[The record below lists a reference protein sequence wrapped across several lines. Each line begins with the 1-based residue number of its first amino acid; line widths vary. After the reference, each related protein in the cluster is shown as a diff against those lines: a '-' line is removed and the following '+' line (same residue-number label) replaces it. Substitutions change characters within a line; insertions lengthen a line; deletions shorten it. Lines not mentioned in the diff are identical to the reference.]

1 MYRELEEFYK
11 KNSKQIK
18 LRKIS
23 SWMFFLIAIP
33 ILCFGGIVEGS
44 WFIKF
49 IIISVILFIFAI
61 LVPMT
66 VYFLLTWRKIDK
78 KTSTGRLDEQDYT
91 LMKKYLKKK
100 KLCTSEALRIIA
112 EHYLIKN
119 HNCGKANDLLT
130 IFLAVATA
138 TASCFN
144 SDGSWS
150 MARIAYII
158 LAISFFIT
166 IYYMIRVYGA
176 HFRFYTGDDDL
187 SQNLEEIAT
196 RLYLEVAEKKKV

>member
-11 KNSKQIK
+11 KNSNQIK
-18 LRKIS
+18 FRKIS
-23 SWMFFLIAIP
+23 SWVFFLLAIP
-33 ILCFGGIVEGS
+33 ILCFGGMVGGN
-44 WFIKF
+44 WLIKF
-49 IIISVILFIFAI
+49 IIISVILFILAVLI
-61 LVPMT
+61 PISI
-66 VYFLLTWRKIDK
+66 YLLPTWQKVDG
-78 KTSTGRLDEQDYT
+78 KTCRLDEQDYT

-100 KLCTSEALRIIA
+100 KLYTGEALRIIA

-144 SDGSWS
+144 SDGSWG
-150 MARIAYII
+150 AVRIAYIF
-158 LAISFFIT
+158 LAILFFIAV
-166 IYYMIRVYGA
+166 YYTIRVYSA

-187 SQNLEEIAT
+187 CQNLEEIMT
-196 RLYLEVAEKKKV
+196 RLYLEATDKKKN